1 MPQPDFSNS
10 DSELDRVLAAKQAA
24 SQIVEVD
31 APLIQLVIF
40 QLGEGYFAFH
50 GHTVKEVLGTDVPVN
65 FVPGM
70 PDSVEGII
78 NLRGDV
84 ESVIRLHPLLQIPPL
99 AIEQQTGSRI
109 LMCQAADISTGIRID
124 ALHDV
129 TDISETELKPPPDSL
144 PDALKP
150 YVTALLSYKQ
160 WTVAVLDLDM
170 LLQHWRQQNR

>member
-129 TDISETELKPPPDSL
+129 ADIPETELKPPPDSL
-144 PDALKP
+144 PEALKP
-150 YVTALLSYKQ
+150 YVTALLSHNQ
-160 WTVAVLDLDM
+160 WTVAILDLDV
-170 LLQHWRQQNR
+170 LLQQWQQQSC